1 MQQSQNMANALLVRR
16 GLDITTIKFIAA
28 FLMLL
33 DHVHQMFVW
42 NGAPMWLTMLGR
54 PVFPLFLFAAAES
67 FHYTRS
73 KKKYITRLMIASWLM
88 TLVSTGMQWLLPN
101 EQVVLMN
108 NAFSTFFVAALY
120 MLAWDWF
127 IEGIRTKKFGAIAR
141 SIGVALIPI
150 LCAVPIYLV
159 AVLSADPNI
168 SASTIRLLAMLSLL
182 FPSVLTA
189 EGGIVLIALGVAFYM
204 FRKYRWV
211 QIALLVALSGL
222 LYVRN
227 PADIQWMMGFA
238 AIPMALYNGEK
249 GRGAKNFFYV
259 FYPAHIYLLYILSC
273 LVIQSAA

>member
-1 MQQSQNMANALLVRR
+1 MDTCAKPAWKC
-16 GLDITTIKFIAA
+16 LDITTIKCIAA

-42 NGAPMWLTMLGR
+42 NGAPMWLTMAGR
-54 PVFPLFLFAAAES
+54 LVFPLFLFAAAES

-73 KKKYITRLMIASWLM
+73 KKKYITRLLIASWLM
-88 TLVSTGMQWLLPN
+88 TIVSLGVQWLLPN
-101 EQVVLMN
+101 AHVVLMN
-108 NAFSTFFVAALY
+108 NAFSTFFVTALY

-127 IEGIRTKKFGAIAR
+127 TEGIRTRKPGTIAR
-141 SIGVALIPI
+141 AIGIAWVPI

-159 AVLSADPNI
+159 AVLSANENI
-168 SASTIRLLAMLSLL
+168 PFWAIRLLAALSML

-211 QIALLVALSGL
+211 QIALLAALSGL

-273 LVIQSAA
+273 IVLRLAA